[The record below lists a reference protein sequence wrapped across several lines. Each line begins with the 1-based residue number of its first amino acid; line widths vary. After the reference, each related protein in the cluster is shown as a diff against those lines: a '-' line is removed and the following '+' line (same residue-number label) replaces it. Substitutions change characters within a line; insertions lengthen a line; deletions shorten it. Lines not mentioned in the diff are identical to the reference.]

1 MRSEAPDI
9 PVAKLSHASRL
20 VKPDFLARIGDLVFA
35 TARRALGWV
44 MRRRLRLLFYLGAL
58 RCLWWPITC
67 WLGFAFSGG
76 RNLGLPGARVP
87 VETRQGFGKRVLKVP
102 DLATLQ
108 KSETRR

>member
-1 MRSEAPDI
+1 VRSEAPDI
-9 PVAKLSHASRL
+9 PVARLSHASRL

-76 RNLGLPGARVP
+76 RNLGLRGARVP
-87 VETRQGFGKRVLKVP
+87 VETCRRFGKKGQMDS
-102 DLATLQ
+102 DLGTLQ